1 MVSLGKSAAPFRAR
15 PRSYSP
21 RGATRG
27 RFAIV
32 GSLPRPRGARA
43 GEPLPPPGAPAP
55 ENAPCGTTV
64 RANRDRRRRVR
75 TGERATRNDRAG
87 ERLPPGA
94 RAPENAPRGTIVRAN
109 RDRRARPHRRTC
121 HAEPSCGRTATAAGR
136 ARTGERAMRND
147 RAASTNFAA
156 HAVDGASAG
165 RDPERVVPAER
176 HRRQPAPPRAGAQT
190 RRAPVPPGSPGRRA
204 LRFL

>member
-21 RGATRG
+21 PRNHARAIRYSGFPPSPTRCPCGRTAT
-27 RFAIV
+27 AA
-32 GSLPRPRGARA
+32 GAR
-43 GEPLPPPGAPAP
+43 P
-55 ENAPCGTTV
+55 
-64 RANRDRRRRVR
+64 
-75 TGERATRNDRAG
+75 
-87 ERLPPGA
+87 
-94 RAPENAPRGTIVRAN
+94 PENAPRGTIVRAN

-156 HAVDGASAG
+156 HAVDGAPAG